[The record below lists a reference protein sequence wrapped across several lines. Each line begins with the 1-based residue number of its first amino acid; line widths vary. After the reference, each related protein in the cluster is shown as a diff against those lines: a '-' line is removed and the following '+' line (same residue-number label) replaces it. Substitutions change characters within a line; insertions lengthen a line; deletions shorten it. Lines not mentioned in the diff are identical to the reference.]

1 MNPQEYSNYILGSS
15 SMFSIIIIAVIVID
29 DDDDY
34 KEIQNRYRYGFSNI
48 RAASFEVLLMNLV
61 LYSHPFKNVCL

>member
-15 SMFSIIIIAVIVID
+15 SMFSIIVIAVIVID
-29 DDDDY
+29 DDDY
-34 KEIQNRYRYGFSNI
+34 REIQNRYGFSSI
-48 RAASFEVLLMNLV
+48 RAASFVVLLMNLI